1 MTFGEFLGVKCGDI
15 DIETGKQM
23 SHRDIYR
30 RAIERF
36 GGLEKLKP
44 FIPFSLDEIRKAIP
58 EDEHLNNLP
67 MRKWDFASGFNVS
80 YSDKYGL
87 MVIPN
92 GGGIWN
98 LYRKHGIT
106 SASNS
111 QGVCL
116 LKEAA
121 KEWAEEEF
129 AK

>member
-1 MTFGEFLGVKCGDI
+1 MTFGEFIGVKCGDI
-15 DIETGKQM
+15 DIETGERM
-23 SHRDIYR
+23 THRAIYR

-36 GGLEKLKP
+36 GGLEKVKP
-44 FIPFSLDEIRKAIP
+44 FIPFGLNEIRKAIP
-58 EDEHLNNLP
+58 GDEYLNNLSA
-67 MRKWDFASGFNVS
+67 RKWDFASGFNS
-80 YSDKYGL
+80 RHSDKCGEI
-87 MVIPN
+87 VTPN
-92 GGGIWN
+92 GCGLWN